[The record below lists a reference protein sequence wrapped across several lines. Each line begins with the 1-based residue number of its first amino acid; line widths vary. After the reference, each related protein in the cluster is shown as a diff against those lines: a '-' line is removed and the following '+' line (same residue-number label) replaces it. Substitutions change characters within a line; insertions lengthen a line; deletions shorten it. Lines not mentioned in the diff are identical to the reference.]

1 MNSAETNL
9 LMSIALLA
17 IMIGVLVFITV
28 RVFRNDKESRQALE
42 RINNEPENIQALEL
56 VDEDRLYVI
65 VTFRGEKPIHTSTL
79 RGLGAVRLYDRLA
92 EIAPQATRKVS
103 RGGQEV
109 VL

>member
-1 MNSAETNL
+1 MNSAETSL

-17 IMIGVLVFITV
+17 LMIGALVFITV
-28 RVFRNDKESRQALE
+28 RVFRNDKESRQALQ
-42 RINNEPENIQALEL
+42 RVNNEPNNIEALEL
-56 VDEDRLYVI
+56 VDEDRLYMV
-65 VTFRGEKPIHTSTL
+65 VTFRGEKPTHATTL

-92 EIAPQATRKVS
+92 ELAPQATRKVL

>member
-1 MNSAETNL
+1 MNTAETNL

-17 IMIGVLVFITV
+17 VMIGALVFITV
-28 RVFRNDKESRQALE
+28 RVFRNDKESRQALQ
-42 RINNEPENIQALEL
+42 RVNNEPNNIEALEL
-56 VDEDRLYVI
+56 VDEDRLYMV
-65 VTFRGEKPIHTSTL
+65 VTFRGEKPIHATTL

-92 EIAPQATRKVS
+92 ELAPQATRKVL